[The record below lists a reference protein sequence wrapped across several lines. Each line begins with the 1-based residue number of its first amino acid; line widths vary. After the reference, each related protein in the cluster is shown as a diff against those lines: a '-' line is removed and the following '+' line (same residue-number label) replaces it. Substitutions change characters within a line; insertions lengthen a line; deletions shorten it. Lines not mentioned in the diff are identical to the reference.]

1 MRWRYLVLLLCCV
14 LCVATPV
21 SGTQKLSAVQILQ
34 RVDDNQVLE
43 HAIVT
48 ATMIIHGRSGTRTI
62 TSRSWIL
69 GEDQSF
75 SEYLS
80 PPREKGKKMLKLGDK
95 LWTYTPEPHD
105 RIIAISGHLLKQSV
119 MGSDLSYEDMM
130 SNDSLEEDYTAVVI
144 DEENVGERPCFVL
157 ELTANRSDVSYAKR
171 RIWVDS
177 ERWLA
182 IRSHLMAKSGKLL
195 KTHVVKDVFHL
206 EDRWYPKVIFFKD
219 MLARGGGTEY
229 HLDSID
235 LKTSVPT
242 SKFTKASLRR

>member
-75 SEYLS
+75 SEYLVCS
-80 PPREKGKKMLKLGDK
+80 ALTPLDSHFNG
-95 LWTYTPEPHD
+95 YT
-105 RIIAISGHLLKQSV
+105 L
-119 MGSDLSYEDMM
+119 
-130 SNDSLEEDYTAVVI
+130 
-144 DEENVGERPCFVL
+144 
-157 ELTANRSDVSYAKR
+157 
-171 RIWVDS
+171 
-177 ERWLA
+177 
-182 IRSHLMAKSGKLL
+182 
-195 KTHVVKDVFHL
+195 
-206 EDRWYPKVIFFKD
+206 FFKA
-219 MLARGGGTEY
+219 L
-229 HLDSID
+229 
-235 LKTSVPT
+235 
-242 SKFTKASLRR
+242 